1 MIVFGFQE
9 LQALA
14 LYVSTTVAFPSVL
27 FWHFFASIFTVSIAF
42 ELFVPGL
49 ESVKKLNE
57 KKCLYTTSSV
67 ALISTQVRLLN

>member
-9 LQALA
+9 LQSLA
-14 LYVSTTVAFPSVL
+14 LYVSTTVAFPSVWYWHL
-27 FWHFFASIFTVSIAF
+27 FSTIFSISIAF

-49 ESVKKLNE
+49 ESAKKLNE
-57 KKCLYTTSSV
+57 KKCLYATSSV